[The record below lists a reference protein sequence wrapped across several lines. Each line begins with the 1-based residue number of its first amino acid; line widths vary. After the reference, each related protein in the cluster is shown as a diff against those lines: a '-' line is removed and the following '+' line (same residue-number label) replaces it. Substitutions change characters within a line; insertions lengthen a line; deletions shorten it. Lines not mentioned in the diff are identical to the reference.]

1 MKADNAP
8 LAGSGIQDRRGR
20 DTRSMGKSWAVAA
33 TELGGRFGGRG
44 TCGGGGGGVG
54 KLETQ
59 KDDEVGFGE
68 GSIWA

>member
-33 TELGGRFGGRG
+33 TKLGERFGGRG
-44 TCGGGGGGVG
+44 TCGGVG

-59 KDDEVGFGE
+59 KDEEVGFG
-68 GSIWA
+68 